1 MIMRKLFQWV
11 MTATLICGLGI
22 FTSCSSD
29 NDDNQSSNKDAI
41 AMIVKNGEIDYWHQ
55 IEKSFRDA
63 CKERGLEAC
72 YYATSAENAYEEQ
85 IDAVEKLRKLS
96 DKTLKGIIFTP
107 SYGLDGKSAE
117 AEVAAFAR
125 ERGIPVIILDSHVSA
140 DGPLAGYP
148 YIGTDNTA
156 AGKVMAE
163 KVPADKVAVFA
174 MTNSPGI
181 ERAKAFKA
189 QKPNAVIYT
198 VGDKANDEVKAVLD
212 EYNDFVFFN
221 GNGLVDAI
229 GILGAAHKRVYTFD
243 AYGEFLDELI
253 AGSAFFKGIMAQ
265 NTFGMAKKAVEAVL
279 ANAKKGEMVP
289 TYYITEDNLND
300 TDVLPFL
307 QFYNKKATPVI
318 DNLAEKILGRWIE
331 SEWNGKPSLTNSKSV
346 TTFVSST
353 KAISS
358 SSKPD
363 FTDRQVKWSAHRECE
378 VKITGNK
385 VALTA
390 HPEGMPSV
398 TLLDE
403 YIITSVTA
411 TTIDCKFKHTTF
423 HDGLVEG
430 LATEKNIRLVKV
442 DTDYSK
448 DVIGTWEGMISDGE
462 YGRWTLKADG
472 THEYAHRAA
481 DGSWKKMNDVIAEYF
496 VDGNLF
502 CARWKNVG
510 EGTEELREWWEIES
524 IQDGVMK
531 WTALRQNV
539 DGTTYTETTEL
550 KKVEK

>member
-1 MIMRKLFQWV
+1 MKKLFQWV
-11 MTATLICGLGI
+11 MTAALICGLGV

-41 AMIVKNGEIDYWHQ
+41 VMIVKNGKIDYWRQ
-55 IEKSFRDA
+55 IENSFRDA
-63 CKERGLEAC
+63 CKERGFEAC

-85 IDAVEKLRKLS
+85 IAAVEELRKLS
-96 DKTLKGIIFTP
+96 GKTLKGIIFTP

-117 AEVAAFAR
+117 AEVAAFAQ

-140 DGPLAGYP
+140 TGPLAGSP

-156 AGKVMAE
+156 AGNAMAE

-181 ERAKAFKA
+181 ERAEAFKT
-189 QKPNAVIYT
+189 KKSNAVIYRVSDT
-198 VGDKANDEVKAVLD
+198 ANSEVQAVLD

-221 GNGLVDAI
+221 GNVLVNALPMLKAE
-229 GILGAAHKRVYTFD
+229 GKRVYTFD

-279 ANAKKGEMVP
+279 ANAKQGEMVP
-289 TYYITEDNLND
+289 TYYISEDNLND
-300 TDVLPFL
+300 SDVQPFL

-318 DNLAEKILGRWIE
+318 DNLAEKIQGKWIE
-331 SEWNGKPSLTNSKSV
+331 SEMNGHPTLTNSKSV
-346 TTFVSST
+346 VTFVSAT
-353 KAISS
+353 KAICS

-363 FTDRQVKWSAHRECE
+363 FTERQVKWSAHRECE

-385 VALTA
+385 VAITA

-411 TTIDCKFKHTTF
+411 TEIDCKFKHTTF

-430 LATEKNIRLVKV
+430 IATEKNIRLVKV
-442 DTDYSK
+442 DIDYSK

-481 DGSWKKMNDVIAEYF
+481 DGSWKKMNDVFSEYF
-496 VDGNLF
+496 VDGSLF

-510 EGTEELREWWEIES
+510 EGTEELREWREIES

-531 WTALRQNV
+531 WTALCSNA
-539 DGTTYTETTEL
+539 DGTTYTEILEMH
-550 KKVEK
+550 KVVE